1 MQAGLQVRTDAGN
14 AYGQQ
19 YSGRGAVGPPLLAEE
34 LRGRIALAALPAER
48 ARRGNYS
55 VQGAQGALAVLHP
68 APADLVNPA
77 CLHTRED
84 ACQAAWRVNWLGRAA
99 RCGCAESRFS
109 HPRAACVLVL
119 FFGSLV
125 NFCACGRAGMRSG
138 CGLTIRSSPTGLV
151 GGGVREGLNSQRGAR
166 AARCRRRVFF
176 CGVWCMR
183 TFVFLLLCC
192 HVYVFH
198 VRSHVSWLHVHVHA
212 SRSRSG
218 VSGAY
223 PSVQE
228 GGFPRERCGVACCN
242 LRTHLVW
249 LFALACL
256 SLFSVWLRACQRVV
270 CRQES
275 TTLRGPGF
283 CSLVASWVGCFL

>member
-1 MQAGLQVRTDAGN
+1 M
-14 AYGQQ
+14 
-19 YSGRGAVGPPLLAEE
+19 
-34 LRGRIALAALPAER
+34 
-48 ARRGNYS
+48 
-55 VQGAQGALAVLHP
+55 
-68 APADLVNPA
+68 
-77 CLHTRED
+77 
-84 ACQAAWRVNWLGRAA
+84 
-99 RCGCAESRFS
+99 
-109 HPRAACVLVL
+109 
-119 FFGSLV
+119 
-125 NFCACGRAGMRSG
+125 
-138 CGLTIRSSPTGLV
+138 
-151 GGGVREGLNSQRGAR
+151 REGLNSQRGAR
-166 AARCRRRVFF
+166 VARCRRRVFF

-183 TFVFLLLCC
+183 TFVILLLCC

-212 SRSRSG
+212 SRSRNG

-283 CSLVASWVGCFL
+283 CSLVASWVGCFYNVLVPSFLTVGRPSSI